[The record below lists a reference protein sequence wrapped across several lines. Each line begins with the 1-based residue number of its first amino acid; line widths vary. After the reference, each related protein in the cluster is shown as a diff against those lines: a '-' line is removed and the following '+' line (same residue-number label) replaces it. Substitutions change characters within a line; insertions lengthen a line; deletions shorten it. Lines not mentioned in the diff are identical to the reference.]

1 MATIP
6 HEAFRLGGPHF
17 LYKQLKQSWKI
28 SPSNLSSHQSNVLFW
43 VLAFVK
49 TAPFSSLCSFQL
61 NSRMSNGKF
70 EHHCVVFHL
79 PRLHDHLKDGPFRS
93 PVKTLFITPVRSF
106 FPKCKIE
113 WFDDFTNASWVARQ
127 HTHDIITTHLQLE
140 KCAGG
145 GHKKMFPFHLVVSII
160 PLVSEQTYSI
170 DRTGSELKT
179 LFLWKWINV
188 MFGQC
193 VSLV

>member
-1 MATIP
+1 MFILKPSDLKVPTVSLQ
-6 HEAFRLGGPHF
+6 FN
-17 LYKQLKQSWKI
+17 KKLKQSWNI
-28 SPSNLSSHQSNVLFW
+28 FPSNLSSRQSNVLSW
-43 VLAFVK
+43 VLALVQ
-49 TAPFSSLCSFQL
+49 TAPVHSLCSFQL
-61 NSRMSNGKF
+61 NSRMSHGKF

-93 PVKTLFITPVRSF
+93 PVKTLFITPVSCF

-145 GHKKMFPFHLVVSII
+145 VIRKCFHF
-160 PLVSEQTYSI
+160 T
-170 DRTGSELKT
+170 
-179 LFLWKWINV
+179 
-188 MFGQC
+188 
-193 VSLV
+193 